1 MKNKL
6 IRWWLEGVAILFFTF
21 LLLPQQANAT
31 AQWARKY
38 QMNCQTCHTSFPRLT
53 YFGEKFARNGYQL
66 PDTQDG
72 DETKEAVGDH
82 LFIDKIG
89 NLLGMRISVSP
100 VEATTNTLNI
110 DGSRK
115 DFEFNF
121 GDTKWLQFFTAGSIF
136 KNASIFIETEIEP
149 TAVHLNWFTLGY
161 HNLFDSSLLNVRAG
175 RISMMNWHAQSGRLR
190 MIPNVNVASHRF
202 RPSQGANRAVAEEP
216 IRISSPVPGIELYGY
231 REFFLYSVGVSNG
244 EDMDDPNQY
253 KNFFGT
259 LRFDLPEGELAG
271 SNISG
276 WGMWGRDTVNSGAE
290 STPIAQTRNTFYRLS
305 PAVNVRWKGYDLI
318 GAYVYGKE
326 DNYNLVDPEVT
337 NKSHGATGQL
347 GYLIHPQWFAALQ
360 YDFVKDDQNSRDE
373 FHKISE
379 SVSFMPRENMRIGLT
394 LREDMKKPTTG
405 RQHELLLN
413 VRSMF

>member
-1 MKNKL
+1 
-6 IRWWLEGVAILFFTF
+6 
-21 LLLPQQANAT
+21 
-31 AQWARKY
+31 
-38 QMNCQTCHTSFPRLT
+38 
-53 YFGEKFARNGYQL
+53 
-66 PDTQDG
+66 
-72 DETKEAVGDH
+72 
-82 LFIDKIG
+82 
-89 NLLGMRISVSP
+89 
-100 VEATTNTLNI
+100 
-110 DGSRK
+110 
-115 DFEFNF
+115 
-121 GDTKWLQFFTAGSIF
+121 
-136 KNASIFIETEIEP
+136 
-149 TAVHLNWFTLGY
+149 
-161 HNLFDSSLLNVRAG
+161 
-175 RISMMNWHAQSGRLR
+175 